1 MTKKMSRLILSS
13 LVRTPCASFNSRFE
27 SLRYVHDQFSTSL
40 RQIRLSSRDHERK
53 GARVENHQK
62 LVSEF
67 KREQSI
73 CRYAVPLNAEIIIV
87 LIFICQ
93 FLAAFPCP
101 RSLSFGR
108 ISEIRAEARIFQVDK

>member
-1 MTKKMSRLILSS
+1 MTKNLTVDFVDSRQDS
-13 LVRTPCASFNSRFE
+13 PHASFNSRFE
-27 SLRYVHDQFSTSL
+27 SLRYVHEQFSASQ
-40 RQIRLSSRDHERK
+40 RQIRLSSQDHERK

-73 CRYAVPLNAEIIIV
+73 RRCTVPLNVEIIIV
-87 LIFICQ
+87 PIFICQ

-108 ISEIRAEARIFQVDK
+108 ISEIRAEAHIFQVDK